1 MTQGETKHRQ
11 GKIRGEGGSR
21 KGRYEI
27 VKEKAG
33 KEIDEEVEE
42 KEEEALEEEEVK
54 ALEEEVKALE
64 EEEKEVKTLEEEEKE
79 ESIGRGGGKGSEG
92 VGGGK

>member
-1 MTQGETKHRQ
+1 M
-11 GKIRGEGGSR
+11 
-21 KGRYEI
+21 

-33 KEIDEEVEE
+33 KEIDEEV
-42 KEEEALEEEEVK
+42 EVK

-64 EEEKEVKTLEEEEKE
+64 EEETEVKTLEEEEKE
-79 ESIGRGGGKGSEG
+79 EGVGRGGGKKSEG

>member
-1 MTQGETKHRQ
+1 M
-11 GKIRGEGGSR
+11 
-21 KGRYEI
+21 
-27 VKEKAG
+27 
-33 KEIDEEVEE
+33 
-42 KEEEALEEEEVK
+42 EEEEVK
-54 ALEEEVKALE
+54 ALEKEVKALE